1 MTSPAVLWVWGITLV
16 IVAIVIVPLA
26 IYLLHRTLTASRSIE
41 RYLRESLE
49 AGGGIATN
57 TAAITALEDTIATA
71 SSLLGTTR
79 TIQKHTAA
87 IPGALRGTA
96 EDGGVA
102 R

>member
-1 MTSPAVLWVWGITLV
+1 MTSPAVLWVWGITV
-16 IVAIVIVPLA
+16 AAIAIVIVPLA
-26 IYLLHRTLTASRSIE
+26 VYLLHRTLTASRSIE

-49 AGGGIATN
+49 AGRGIAAN
-57 TAAITALEDTIATA
+57 TEAVTALEETIAIA

-79 TIQKHTAA
+79 KIQQHTAA

-96 EDGGVA
+96 EDRGVA